1 MKRIILLI
9 YTLFLSVLSGGAN
22 NHTGIDIIHTD
33 LHVYVSVN
41 SPSLRGDVHYS
52 AVILDA
58 ELDMFEFN
66 SYWLQ
71 VDSAFVDWLPVAI
84 TPPGIPEDETFFI
97 NLPEEFS
104 VGDTVFISIFYRRTE
119 SQNAPERQDTR
130 EGYYYF
136 PAGMQKWG
144 QTAQKTIGYTMS
156 QPNDARAWFPTIDIP
171 SNKSTLTLRI
181 TVDQPS
187 NVIANGTKESTVN
200 NPDGSVTHTF
210 HHDYPI
216 PPYLTAFT
224 VGNYN
229 EYVTFYE
236 ADDGR
241 SIPVASYLFQEDGT
255 WADPA
260 NSLMVGMLGMFE
272 EMFGSYPFERY
283 GMIAIEPFLYG
294 GMEHQTVSAMRR
306 SLFLNERVIAHELA
320 HQWWGNMVTCESW
333 SDIWLNEGFASFSEI
348 LYEETVNGSIAAR
361 QALNAF
367 AQSYF
372 FEDTAVRYALY
383 DPPPNRLFGTAIYR
397 KGAWVLHMLRKTLG
411 DQSFFAA
418 LREYGERHRYATATT
433 ASLQQTFEE
442 ISGQPLDWFFDQWVY
457 QSGYPVYTLNVY
469 IKEKEEDGTVPV
481 SLTLRQLQTNALP
494 AFTGNV
500 TFAFRF
506 GDGDTTVTFW
516 NSERTQE
523 FLLSLPDFPDTVLF
537 DPDLSILHRYEGVT
551 VVDEN
556 ESQIP
561 ETVVLYQ
568 NYPNPFNAVTV
579 IQFSLPERMHV
590 RLRITD
596 FLGRLV
602 AEPVNEIRE
611 AGTYSHI
618 FDAGEH
624 ATGIY
629 FTILDTGG
637 VQKTRKMIYL
647 R

>member
-1 MKRIILLI
+1 LLPAAI
-9 YTLFLSVLSGGAN
+9 
-22 NHTGIDIIHTD
+22 
-33 LHVYVSVN
+33 
-41 SPSLRGDVHYS
+41 SL
-52 AVILDA
+52 
-58 ELDMFEFN
+58 
-66 SYWLQ
+66 
-71 VDSAFVDWLPVAI
+71 
-84 TPPGIPEDETFFI
+84 PGIPDDETFMLL
-97 NLPEEFS
+97 LPEEYS
-104 VGDTVFISIFYRRTE
+104 PGDTVLISIYYRRTE
-119 SQNAPERQDTR
+119 SENAPERQDTR

-144 QTAQKTIGYTMS
+144 QTAQKTFGYTMS

-181 TVDQPS
+181 TVDQPT
-187 NVIANGTKESTVN
+187 NVVANGTKESIVN
-200 NPDGSVTHTF
+200 NPDGSVTYTF
-210 HHDYPI
+210 QHDYPI

-224 VGNYN
+224 VGDYN
-229 EYVTFYE
+229 EYVSFYE

-241 SIPVASYLFQEDGT
+241 TIPVASYLFQEDGT
-255 WADPA
+255 WAAPA
-260 NSLMVGMLGMFE
+260 NSLMIDMLGMFE

-294 GMEHQTVSAMRR
+294 GMEHQTISAMRR

-333 SDIWLNEGFASFSEI
+333 SEIWLNEGFASFSEI
-348 LYEETVNGSIAAR
+348 LYEETVNGPIAAR
-361 QALNAF
+361 QALTAF
-367 AQSYF
+367 AQSYY
-372 FEDTAVRYALY
+372 FEDAAVRYSLY

-397 KGAWVLHMLRKTLG
+397 KGAWVLHMLRMTLG
-411 DQSFFAA
+411 DESFFTA

-433 ASLQQTFEE
+433 ASLQHTFEE
-442 ISGQPLDWFFDQWVY
+442 ISGQSLGWFFDQWVY
-457 QSGYPVYTLNVY
+457 QSGYPVYALDVY
-469 IKEKEEDGTVPV
+469 IYDKEEDGMVPV
-481 SLTLRQLQTNALP
+481 SLTLRQLQTNAP
-494 AFTGNV
+494 PVFTGNV
-500 TFAFRF
+500 TFTVLY

-516 NSERTQE
+516 NSERNQE
-523 FLLSLPDFPDTVLF
+523 FLLSLPEVPDTILF
-537 DPDLSILHRYEGVT
+537 DPDLSILHRYEGVS

-556 ESQIP
+556 KSQLPES
-561 ETVVLYQ
+561 VVLYQ

-602 AEPVNEIRE
+602 EEPVNEIRE

-618 FDAGEH
+618 FDAGDH

-629 FTILDTGG
+629 FTILDTGDM
-637 VQKTRKMIYL
+637 QKTRKMIYL